1 MLKQLKIVAS
11 MVAASTTLGLG
22 VAIGSMISLNAPLP
36 NFSLDRD
43 GTTEYTIPGK
53 FHPCP

>member
-11 MVAASTTLGLG
+11 MIAASTTLGLG